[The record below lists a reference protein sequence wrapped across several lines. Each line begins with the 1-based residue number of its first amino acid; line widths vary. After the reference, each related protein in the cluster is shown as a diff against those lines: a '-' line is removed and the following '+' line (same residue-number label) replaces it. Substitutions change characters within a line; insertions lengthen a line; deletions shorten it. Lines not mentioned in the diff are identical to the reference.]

1 MTEEE
6 IRDIARTAAREAVHE
21 VMISLGADVS
31 NPAAKIEMQKD
42 FQSLRE
48 WRQSMQA
55 VRRHGMLTA
64 VGFIVVGVLGIIY
77 MNFGSRP

>member
-1 MTEEE
+1 
-6 IRDIARTAAREAVHE
+6 
-21 VMISLGADVS
+21 VS

>member
-1 MTEEE
+1 MTEDE

-21 VMISLGADVS
+21 LMISLGADVS

-55 VRRHGMLTA
+55 VRRHGLLTA
-64 VGFIVVGVLGIIY
+64 AGVVVVGVLGVLY
-77 MNFGSRP
+77 MNFTTRP

>member
-1 MTEEE
+1 MTQDE
-6 IRDIARTAAREAVHE
+6 IREIARTAAREAVHE
-21 VMISLGADVS
+21 MMIGLGADVS

-55 VRRHGMLTA
+55 VRRHGLITA
-64 VGFIVVGVLGIIY
+64 WGVIVVGVLGLIY
-77 MNFGSRP
+77 MHFGSKP

>member
-1 MTEEE
+1 M
-6 IRDIARTAAREAVHE
+6 
-21 VMISLGADVS
+21 DVS

-55 VRRHGMLTA
+55 VRRHGLLTA
-64 VGFIVVGVLGIIY
+64 VGIIVVGVLGLIY
-77 MNFGSRP
+77 MKFGPRP